1 MSEQDQTLLKQL
13 VDRLQVT
20 DEQFFGVM
28 KILRNKLKRFDG
40 LHQSLS
46 ELINQSIKREEYLTQ
61 RSKNKKKK
69 VSNQER
75 LLNNIKI
82 IQGIKQEVIV
92 IQELVR
98 NNFTL
103 FLYEVS

>member
-1 MSEQDQTLLKQL
+1 M
-13 VDRLQVT
+13 
-20 DEQFFGVM
+20 
-28 KILRNKLKRFDG
+28 KRFEG
-40 LHQSLS
+40 LQQSLT
-46 ELINQSIKREEYLTQ
+46 ELITQSVKRDEYLTQ

-82 IQGIKQEVIV
+82 IQGIKQELSVISD
-92 IQELVR
+92 LVR

-103 FLYEVS
+103 FLHEVS

>member
-1 MSEQDQTLLKQL
+1 M
-13 VDRLQVT
+13 
-20 DEQFFGVM
+20 
-28 KILRNKLKRFDG
+28 KRFEG
-40 LHQSLS
+40 LQQSLTD
-46 ELINQSIKREEYLTQ
+46 LINQSIKRDEYLTQ

-82 IQGIKQEVIV
+82 IQGIKQELTV
-92 IQELVR
+92 IQDLVK

-103 FLYEVS
+103 FLHEVSLKGGLDC

>member
-1 MSEQDQTLLKQL
+1 
-13 VDRLQVT
+13 
-20 DEQFFGVM
+20 M
-28 KILRNKLKRFDG
+28 KILRSKMKRFEG
-40 LHQSLS
+40 LQQSLTD
-46 ELINQSIKREEYLTQ
+46 LINQSIKRDEYLTQ

-82 IQGIKQEVIV
+82 IQGIKQELTV
-92 IQELVR
+92 IQDLVK

-103 FLYEVS
+103 FLHEVSLKGGLDC